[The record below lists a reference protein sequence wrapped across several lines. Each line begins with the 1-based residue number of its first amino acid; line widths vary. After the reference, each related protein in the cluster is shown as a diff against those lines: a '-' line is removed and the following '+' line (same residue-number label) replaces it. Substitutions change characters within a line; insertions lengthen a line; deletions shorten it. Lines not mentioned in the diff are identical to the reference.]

1 MASKENNIDSSNKD
15 NSNDNIDNNIIN
27 NDGSNGEVIM
37 KMIELE
43 QDSKRFMI
51 WNVIPGVR

>member
-15 NSNDNIDNNIIN
+15 NSNGNIDNNIN
-27 NDGSNGEVIM
+27 NDCRNSEVIM

-51 WNVIPGVR
+51 WNIIPGVR

>member
-15 NSNDNIDNNIIN
+15 NSNGNIDNNIN
-27 NDGSNGEVIM
+27 NVCRNSEVIM

-51 WNVIPGVR
+51 WNMIPGVR